1 MTKDDIIKFAKE
13 NFNVSLNPKDK
24 LADLEMQL
32 KSLESSAPVD
42 EEEELEFNGDN
53 PLYSRGEFG
62 KIVPWHPDHRP
73 EFWNFVYDESGLS
86 AEEKKK
92 LGL

>member
-1 MTKDDIIKFAKE
+1 MTKDDIVKIAKE

-24 LADLEMQL
+24 LADLELQL
-32 KSLESSAPVD
+32 KSLESSAPV
-42 EEEELEFNGDN
+42 EENEIESSKET
-53 PLYSRGEFG
+53 PVYSRGEFG

-73 EFWNFVYDESGLS
+73 EFWNFIYDESGLS

>member
-1 MTKDDIIKFAKE
+1 MTKDDIVKIAKE

-24 LADLEMQL
+24 LADLELQL
-32 KSLESSAPVD
+32 KSLESSAPV
-42 EEEELEFNGDN
+42 EENEIESSGET
-53 PLYSRGEFG
+53 PVYSRGEFG

-73 EFWNFVYDESGLS
+73 EFWNFIYDESGLS